1 MVVNFKDIP
10 VYYINPDFFEDRRK
24 KMDQYLN
31 TLGLEYERIPSNSTQ
46 HLRENRINEGQI
58 ELLHRAIEKDK
69 YPFLI
74 LEDDVRLIGDLPETI
89 EIPKGIKL
97 IYLGASTWEC
107 GGAKPK
113 LKIVDYNKEY
123 YRLYHSLGTHAILV
137 PSKES
142 AEYFIDIAKKA
153 IRENMYSDISLAID
167 SAKQVFL
174 TPKNGPYFYQNDAHT
189 APITKFL
196 WKDLSSS

>member
-46 HLRENRINEGQI
+46 TLRENRINEGQI
-58 ELLHRAIEKDK
+58 ELLYRAIEKDK

-74 LEDDVRLIGDLPETI
+74 LEDDTRLIGDLPETI
-89 EIPKGIKL
+89 DIPKNIKL
-97 IYLGASTWEC
+97 IYLGASIWEC
-107 GGAKPK
+107 GGIKPN
-113 LKIVDYNKEY
+113 LKIVNYDKNY
-123 YRLYHSLGTHAILV
+123 YRLFHSLGTHAILV

-153 IRENMYSDISLAID
+153 IRENMYSDICLAVD
-167 SAKQVFL
+167 SARNVFL
-174 TPKNGPYFYQNDAHT
+174 TPKDGLYFYQNDPHT
-189 APITKFL
+189 ASITRFL
-196 WKDLSSS
+196 WKDLSTS